1 MSTRRWRKWPWLENP
16 MKNGELVTAVVVP
29 KPGEQLQEEEII
41 EFCKGKLAGYKRP
54 RLVKFMSSLP
64 RNSTGK
70 IKKDELREMI
80 KRGKL

>member
-1 MSTRRWRKWPWLENP
+1 M
-16 MKNGELVTAVVVP
+16 
-29 KPGEQLQEEEII
+29 QEEEII

-54 RLVKFMSSLP
+54 RLVKFISALP

-80 KRGKL
+80 KQGKL